1 MKHRVVITFEDPITV
16 RLICPESGC
25 EPPEPGEGSE
35 PDDECWI
42 KSWFDNCT
50 AEELLGGDIEV
61 PFYAEADDGGP
72 TFIVI
77 DPAQSLRSKVEG
89 EIKDLRHIGWLCEL
103 GSLKNALVYR
113 ADRLQA
119 ILDSEGEGS

>member
-1 MKHRVVITFEDPITV
+1 MSRHRVEITFEDGTFL

-50 AEELLGGDIEV
+50 AEELLDGTIEV
-61 PFYAEADDGGP
+61 LFDAEADDGGP
-72 TFIVI
+72 TFTVI
-77 DPAQSLRSKVEG
+77 DAHRSLRSKVER
-89 EIKDLRHIGWLCEL
+89 EIEQLRERGKRTGAL
-103 GSLKNALVYR
+103 GHWAYS

-119 ILDSEGEGS
+119 ILDSDSEAGS